1 MTMKRFLIS
10 ALCMT
15 CSASQ
20 LFSALAD
27 ENHAPVSTLAQPA
40 NTTAAPKVLSFPN
53 VVLRKSVWAQELAEP
68 QGIVR
73 DADGSILVAEYGGG
87 RLVRF
92 SPDGSRR
99 SVVATGLKSP
109 AMLARSGKTILIA
122 ERKAN
127 RVVRL
132 ERNGRLTPIG
142 GAIEEPLGIVFSGT
156 HPVVVSH
163 TTSRLLRWDGRAWQ
177 PFYVA
182 PQGSGKRYGYRCVEA
197 EPGGALLLTDE
208 GDGQVLILT
217 PGGRI
222 ATWTQSFDSP
232 SGIAIGPDGI
242 VYVADE
248 GETGSLSRVR
258 PDGTVETIAT
268 DLGKPRGLLFLD
280 ARTLLVTN
288 RQGSIWRLDLA
299 TQSNP

>member
-1 MTMKRFLIS
+1 MKRFLIP
-10 ALCMT
+10 ALCMV
-15 CSASQ
+15 CSTAQ
-20 LFSALAD
+20 LSPISAD
-27 ENHAPVSTLAQPA
+27 DAPAPGSTSVQPA
-40 NTTAAPKVLSFPN
+40 TAATVPKVLSLPN
-53 VVLRKSVWAQELAEP
+53 FVVRKSVWAQELSDP

-73 DADGSILVAEYGGG
+73 DADGSVLVTEYAAG
-87 RLVRF
+87 RVVRF

-99 SVVATGLKSP
+99 TVVATGLKSP
-109 AMLARSGKTILIA
+109 AMLTRSGKTILIA

-132 ERNGRLTPIG
+132 GKNGQLTPMG
-142 GAIEEPLGIVFSGT
+142 GAIEEPLGIVFSAGQ
-156 HPVVVSH
+156 PIVVSH

-197 EPGGALLLTDE
+197 ETGGALLLTDE

-217 PGGRI
+217 PGGRM
-222 ATWTQSFDSP
+222 ATWTQSFESP

-248 GETGSLSRVR
+248 GETGSLARVR

-268 DLGKPRGLLFLD
+268 ELGKPRGLLFLD
-280 ARTLLVTN
+280 AKTLLVTN
-288 RQGSIWRLDLA
+288 RQGTIWRLDLA
-299 TQSNP
+299 TGSTP